1 MKNLTYLKFEV
12 LRTLRNRRFLIFA
25 LIFPLVLYFSIAGTN
40 KNVFVYGI
48 KFPLY
53 YMTAMAS
60 WGAMTAMLS
69 SGARI
74 AAERQIG
81 WTRQMK
87 ITPLSTFNYFA
98 AKVLCGYMMAFF
110 TIIGLGIAGL
120 VLGVHLSATEWL
132 KIVALMVVGLIPF
145 AVIGI
150 LLGHLMKV
158 DSLGPALGGVTS
170 LFALLG
176 GSFGPIFRSGV
187 MLKIVKD
194 IPSYWLVQTSKLVIS
209 PSGWPPLQFWIV
221 IAIWTLVMA
230 RIAMRVYQRDSNRVT

>member
-1 MKNLTYLKFEV
+1 MKNLTYLRFEI
-12 LRTLRNRRFLIFA
+12 LRTLRNRRFLIFS
-25 LIFPLVLYFSIAGTN
+25 LIFPLVLFFAIASPN
-40 KNVFVYGI
+40 KNIVVLGI
-48 KFPLY
+48 PFPLY
-53 YMTAMAS
+53 YMTGMAA
-60 WGAMTAMLS
+60 WGSMTAMLS

-87 ITPLSTFNYFA
+87 ITPLSTWSYFT
-98 AKVLCGYMMAFF
+98 AKVLSGYMMALFA
-110 TIIGLGIAGL
+110 IIGLGIAGST
-120 VLGVHLSATEWL
+120 LGVSLSVVQWL
-132 KIVALMVVGLIPF
+132 TMLALLLVGLIPF

-176 GSFGPIFRSGV
+176 GSFGPIFTSGV

-194 IPSYWLVQTSKLVIS
+194 IPSYWLVQASRSVLS
-209 PSGWPPLQFWIV
+209 PSGWPPPQAWIV
-221 IAIWTLVMA
+221 IAIWSVVMA
-230 RIAMRVYQRDSNRVT
+230 RVAARVYQRDSQRVS

>member
-1 MKNLTYLKFEV
+1 VKNLTYLKFEV

-25 LIFPLVLYFSIAGTN
+25 LIFPLVLFFAIAGPN
-40 KNVFVYGI
+40 KSVIVEGI
-48 KFPLY
+48 HFPLY

-87 ITPLSTFNYFA
+87 ITPLSTRSYFS

-110 TIIGLGIAGL
+110 TIIALGIAGSI
-120 VLGVHLSATEWL
+120 LGVHLSVLEWL
-132 KIVALMVVGLIPF
+132 KLVALLVVGLIPF

-176 GSFGPIFRSGV
+176 GSFGPIFQSGF
-187 MLKIVKD
+187 MLKVVQD
-194 IPSYWLVQTSKLVIS
+194 IPSYWLVKSSQSVLS
-209 PSGWPPLQFWIV
+209 SSGWPPAQMWIV
-221 IAIWTLVMA
+221 IAVWTL
-230 RIAMRVYQRDSNRVT
+230 AMSRVAVRVYRRDTARVS

>member
-1 MKNLTYLKFEV
+1 MKNLTYLRFEV

-25 LIFPLVLYFSIAGTN
+25 LIFPLVLFFAIAGPN
-40 KNVFVYGI
+40 KSVMVQGI
-48 KFPLY
+48 HFPLY
-53 YMTAMAS
+53 YMTAMAA
-60 WGAMTAMLS
+60 WGSMTAMLS

-87 ITPLSTFNYFA
+87 ITPLTTRAYFT
-98 AKVLCGYMMAFF
+98 AKVLCGYMMALF
-110 TIIGLGIAGL
+110 TIIALGIAG
-120 VLGVHLSATEWL
+120 VFLGVHLSVVEWL
-132 KIVALMVVGLIPF
+132 SMVALLLVGLIPF

-176 GSFGPIFRSGV
+176 GSFGPIFTSGV

-194 IPSYWLVQTSKLVIS
+194 IPSYWLVQASQSVLS
-209 PSGWPPLQFWIV
+209 ASGWPPAQAWIV
-221 IAIWTLVMA
+221 IAVWTVVMT
-230 RIAMRVYQRDSNRVT
+230 RIAARVYQRDSQRVS

>member
-25 LIFPLVLYFSIAGTN
+25 LIFPLVLYFSIAGAN
-40 KNVFVYGI
+40 KNVSIEGI

-81 WTRQMK
+81 WTRQMR
-87 ITPLSTFNYFA
+87 ITPLSTSNYFT

-110 TIIGLGIAGL
+110 TIIALGIAGT
-120 VLGVHLSATEWL
+120 VLGVHLSVAEWL
-132 KIVALMVVGLIPF
+132 KLVVLMVVGLVPF

-176 GSFGPIFRSGV
+176 GSFGPIFQSGI

-194 IPSYWLVQTSKLVIS
+194 IPSYWLVQSSRSVLT
-209 PSGWPPLQFWIV
+209 PSGWPPAQSWIV
-221 IAIWTLVMA
+221 IAIWTIVMT
-230 RIAMRVYQRDSNRVT
+230 RIAMRVYQRDSSRVT